1 MYRPK
6 TDRAARFIAAGAI
19 AAGLGIWLAGCSNAD
34 LFLDRRDTIA
44 LGAGDAVAA
53 DKVTQIVDP
62 WPAYSGDK
70 IIAYNGQKMQS
81 AAERYRTGKVTAPAD
96 PEDFMS
102 NNQSGQTINQTTV
115 NTGVAPPPVTPGQ

>member
-44 LGAGDAVAA
+44 LGGGDAVAA
-53 DKVTQIVDP
+53 DKVAQIVDP
-62 WPAYSGDK
+62 WPAYSGDRT
-70 IIAYNGQKMQS
+70 IAYNGQKMQS
-81 AAERYRTGKVTAPAD
+81 AAERYRTGKVIAPAD

-102 NNQSGQTINQTTV
+102 TNQSGQTINQTTV